1 MWRRSYKMNRQNE
14 NKLLQLFLRTKGY
27 ASLTVSGSSMEP
39 SLHSG
44 DIVTIEA
51 FPVYNLGDILVYSYK
66 NEGLLIH
73 RLLKQ
78 ESRYY
83 CKGDNSFRLEDISFG
98 DIIGKVVSVNNQP
111 IIPWRDWEIQ
121 LSYSVSRQFL
131 RCMYDKTK
139 TTQTD
144 IYKLYNTLILQKE
157 NNSMIYQ
164 KNLDLDYIYADASS
178 LAVFNPEN
186 SNTYFFDETGIDIL
200 NILTEP
206 CDLNSLLERLC
217 QIYDATPEEIRSD
230 VEEFLAETIQK
241 KVIKM
246 Q

>member
-1 MWRRSYKMNRQNE
+1 MNLHNE
-14 NKLLQLFLRTKGY
+14 IKLLQHIIHTKGF
-27 ASLTVSGSSMEP
+27 ASLTVSGTSMEP

-44 DIVTIEA
+44 DIVIIEA
-51 FPVYNLGDILVYSYK
+51 CSVYNLGDVLVYSYK
-66 NEGLLIH
+66 NEGLLVH
-73 RLLKQ
+73 RLLRK

-83 CKGDNSFRLEDISFG
+83 CKGDNTFRLEDISFD

-111 IIPWRDWEIQ
+111 IKPWQDWKIQ

-131 RCMYDKTK
+131 RCMYDKNK

-157 NNSMIYQ
+157 ITSMLYQ

-178 LAVFNPEN
+178 MAVFNPEN
-186 SNTYFFDETGIDIL
+186 GNTYFFDETGIDIL

-206 CDLNSLLERLC
+206 CDLHSLLERLC
-217 QIYDATPEEIRSD
+217 QIYDATSEEIQSD